1 MSKADDED
9 DLREAVR
16 AAKEVSKKVPP
27 ATRAGRLADSAPPPP
42 PRRARVGRAEP
53 ARCPTRGRQRGFYR
67 PAPLAPLPPHPA
79 SLTRVVA
86 RLP

>member
-27 ATRAGRLADSAPPPP
+27 ATRAGRLADSAPPPT
-42 PRRARVGRAEP
+42 RRARVGRAQRSPP
-53 ARCPTRGRQRGFYR
+53 AAPHEGGREAFI
-67 PAPLAPLPPHPA
+67 ALPPSPPFPP
-79 SLTRVVA
+79 TPR
-86 RLP
+86 P